1 MPADEKGRGVILHMT
16 HALTLESGRRPGAAT
31 LDLIRRLIAFD
42 TVSERSNLA
51 LIEFVAEYLDDL
63 GVACELVHDEGHRK
77 ANLYATLGPA
87 DRSGIAL
94 SGHTDVVPVEGQ
106 PWDSDP
112 FEVLERDGRLFGRGT
127 SDMKSFIAVCLALA
141 PEFLAREIATPLHL
155 ILSYDEEVG
164 CLGVRGLID
173 MLRSREVKP
182 RAVFVGEPT
191 EMQVVRAH
199 KGKLSWRVHVRG
211 LEAHSGMAHLGVN
224 AVEAAA
230 EAIAFLKGM
239 ARQHRDEGPFDEALV
254 PPHTTVH
261 TGLVAGGTQLNIVPR
276 HCHFDFEIRHLPD
289 RDARPMFEAFERH
302 VREHVEPEMHRVDPR
317 TGFRYELQSAIP
329 ALDAD
334 EDSEV
339 VQLAKSLT
347 GANATGKVSFG
358 TEGGLFQE
366 GGMPAVICG
375 PGSIAVAHRA
385 NEYIELDQVALCEAW
400 LRRLFR
406 YCWA

>member
-1 MPADEKGRGVILHMT
+1 MAP
-16 HALTLESGRRPGAAT
+16 ALTLGADQGPGEKT
-31 LDLIRRLIAFD
+31 LALIRRLIAFD

-51 LIEFVAEYLDDL
+51 LIEFVAGYLDDL
-63 GVACELVHDEGHRK
+63 GIACELVYDEGHGK
-77 ANLYATLGPA
+77 ANLYATLGPD

-112 FEVLERDGRLFGRGT
+112 FEVLERDGRLYGRGT

-141 PEFLAREIATPLHL
+141 PEFLAREIAIPLHMVF
-155 ILSYDEEVG
+155 SYDEEIG

-173 MLRSREVKP
+173 LLRDREVKP

-199 KGKLSWRVHVRG
+199 KGKLSYRAHVSG

-239 ARQHRDEGPFDEALV
+239 ARKNRDEGPYDEALV
-254 PPHTTVH
+254 PPYTTVH
-261 TGLVAGGTQLNIVPR
+261 TGLVVGGTQLNIVPR
-276 HCHFDFEIRHLPD
+276 DCHFDFEFRPLPD
-289 RDARPMFEAFERH
+289 DDARPMFETFQNHVHERI
-302 VREHVEPEMHRVDPR
+302 EPEMQRVDPS
-317 TGFRYELQSAIP
+317 TGFHYELLSEVP
-329 ALDAD
+329 ALNVS

-339 VQLAKSLT
+339 VQLAKALT

-366 GGMPAVICG
+366 SGMPAVICG
-375 PGSIAVAHRA
+375 PGSIAVAHKA
-385 NEYIELDQVALCEAW
+385 NEHIELEQVALCETW

-406 YCWA
+406 HCWA

>member
-1 MPADEKGRGVILHMT
+1 MAPGSTLDTGRGPGER
-16 HALTLESGRRPGAAT
+16 TLA
-31 LDLIRRLIAFD
+31 LIRRLIAFD

-51 LIEFVAEYLDDL
+51 LIDFVRRYLDDL
-63 GVACELVHDEGHRK
+63 GVASELVFDEGHAK
-77 ANLYATLGPA
+77 ANLYATLGPTE
-87 DRSGIAL
+87 RSGIAL

-112 FEVLERDGRLFGRGT
+112 FEVRERDGRLYGRGT

-141 PEFLAREIATPLHL
+141 PEFLAREIETPLHL
-155 ILSYDEEVG
+155 VFSYDEEVG

-173 MLRSREVKP
+173 ELRHREVKP

-199 KGKLSWRVHVRG
+199 KGKLSYRAHVRG

-239 ARQHRDEGPFDEALV
+239 ARRHRDEGPYDDALV
-254 PPHTTVH
+254 PPYTTVH
-261 TGLVAGGTQLNIVPR
+261 TGLVSGGTQLNIVPR
-276 HCHFDFEIRHLPD
+276 HCHFDFEFRQLPD
-289 RDARPMFEAFERH
+289 EDPRPMFEAFERH
-302 VREHVEPEMHRVDPR
+302 VCGHIEPEMHRVDPT
-317 TGFRYELQSAIP
+317 TGFHYELLSEIP
-329 ALDAD
+329 ALNVD
-334 EDSEV
+334 EDAEV
-339 VQLAKSLT
+339 VQLAKALT

-366 GGMPAVICG
+366 SGMPAVICG
-375 PGSIAVAHRA
+375 PGSIAVAHKA
-385 NEYIELDQVALCEAW
+385 NEYIELDQVALCETW

-406 YCWA
+406 HCWA

>member
-1 MPADEKGRGVILHMT
+1 MA
-16 HALTLESGRRPGAAT
+16 HALTVESGRRPGAST
-31 LDLIRRLIAFD
+31 LDLVRRLIAFD

-51 LIEFVAEYLDDL
+51 LIEFVAGYLDDL
-63 GVACELVHDEGHRK
+63 GVKSEFVYDEGHGK
-77 ANLYATLGPA
+77 ANLYATLGPTG
-87 DRSGIAL
+87 RSGIAL

-112 FEVLERDGRLFGRGT
+112 FEVLERDGRLYGRGT

-141 PEFLAREIATPLHL
+141 PEFLARRIAIPLHMVF
-155 ILSYDEEVG
+155 SYDEEVG

-173 MLRSREVKP
+173 ILRDREVKP

-199 KGKLSWRVHVRG
+199 KGKLSYRVHVRG

-239 ARQHRDEGPFDEALV
+239 ARQNRDQGPFDEALV
-254 PPHTTVH
+254 PPYTTVH
-261 TGLVAGGTQLNIVPR
+261 TGLVNGGTQLNIVPR
-276 HCHFDFEIRHLPD
+276 DCHFDFEFRQLPD
-289 RDARPMFEAFERH
+289 EDPEPMFERFRGH
-302 VREHVEPEMHRVDPR
+302 VHEHIEPEMHRVDAA
-317 TGFRYELQSAIP
+317 TGFRYELLSAIP
-329 ALDAD
+329 ALNVD

-366 GGMPAVICG
+366 SGMPAVICG
-375 PGSIAVAHRA
+375 PGSISVAHKA
-385 NEYIELDQVALCEAW
+385 NEYIELEQIALCEVW
-400 LRRLFR
+400 LRRLFEH
-406 YCWA
+406 CWA